1 MACPHGLCSRQA
13 ASRFRQAFQ
22 SSTWNAR
29 LPLRLER
36 PTPAPSGKILSSKTV
51 ICKAARNY
59 LLLRGGGSL
68 DDERASLTAGAEMT
82 TGTNRGGCTDDWATR
97 AALNVFWFKVGDDAW
112 LRRPADD
119 AAAPWAGWRATDASA
134 IELESDAWQPWSSV
148 CDYSEAPYV
157 RWFAEALT
165 NAAFNELD
173 VHHLQQQASRR
184 TVAPTTTRPRSPRPH
199 SLALP
204 CAQEADAEQRAL
216 ISELPDGP
224 PATLLRRELL
234 QQSVLAASTLRD
246 ELHLA
251 APSRLAVFMPNHPQA
266 RRRRRPPPWAATS
279 S

>member
-1 MACPHGLCSRQA
+1 M
-13 ASRFRQAFQ
+13 
-22 SSTWNAR
+22 
-29 LPLRLER
+29 
-36 PTPAPSGKILSSKTV
+36 
-51 ICKAARNY
+51 
-59 LLLRGGGSL
+59 LLRGGGSL

-82 TGTNRGGCTDDWATR
+82 AGTNRGGADDDWATR
-97 AALNVFWFKVGDDAW
+97 AALNIFWFKVGDDAW

-184 TVAPTTTRPRSPRPH
+184 TAAPTTTRPCSPRPH

-216 ISELPDGP
+216 ISELSDGP
-224 PATLLRRELL
+224 PATLPRRELL